1 MDDFLGQCSEAI
13 SSYSTELAAKLAE
26 EALTKGPHPLRAIE
40 EGFAVGLERAGKLW
54 EEGEYIL
61 PELMMA
67 SEALKAAMDKL
78 RPALEKR
85 SLEMKRRGKV
95 VIGTVEGDI
104 HDIGKSLVASMLAAG
119 GFDVVDLGADVSVDN
134 FVNAA
139 VHEGPD
145 LICMS
150 ALLTTTMPAQQ
161 RIIEAVKNANPPKLP
176 KTMIGGAP
184 TSDSWAAEIG
194 ADAYAPDAVGALSTA
209 KRLVSSRSAG

>member
-1 MDDFLGQCSEAI
+1 MDDFLRKCSEAI
-13 SSYSTELAAKLAE
+13 RTYNTGLAAELAE
-26 EALTKGPHPLRAIE
+26 EALAKRLDPLRAIE
-40 EGFAVGLERAGKLW
+40 EGFASGLEQAGKLW
-54 EEGEYIL
+54 EEGTYFL
-61 PELMMA
+61 PELIMA
-67 SEALKAAMDKL
+67 SEAMKAAMEKL

-85 SLEMKRRGKV
+85 SLKMKQLGKV

-119 GFDVVDLGADVSVDN
+119 GFEVVDLGADVAVDN
-134 FVNAA
+134 FVSAA
-139 VHEGPD
+139 SREEAD

-161 RIIEAVKNANPPKLP
+161 RIIQAVRNANPPKSP

-194 ADAYAPDAVGALSTA
+194 ADAYAPDAVNALNVA
-209 KRLVSSRSAG
+209 KRLVSS